1 MGYTIYDIP
10 YMGLYMGHMG
20 FHPHTPWPKP
30 RNVHLP
36 GAASSSSMSSWCTM
50 PAYSSRCDAAS
61 SAKGTDRRT
70 PASSHASAP
79 ACVACRIARAARS
92 LHQKSYRQP
101 VTLAFSPLAFATHHP
116 RWHCLPAEPHEVLQ
130 ASFRPNLPAFT

>member
-1 MGYTIYDIP
+1 
-10 YMGLYMGHMG
+10 
-20 FHPHTPWPKP
+20 
-30 RNVHLP
+30 
-36 GAASSSSMSSWCTM
+36 M

-79 ACVACRIARAARS
+79 ACVACRIARAARA
-92 LHQKSYRQP
+92 LHQKKSRQP
-101 VTLAFSPLAFATHHP
+101 VTLVFRSLAFTVRHP
-116 RWHCLPAEPHEVLQ
+116 RWHRLPASTLPEPHEVLQ